1 MLSIK
6 WKASLIV
13 AILFLIISHPS
24 MYTLTNSILGAQ
36 IGPLSAGGCPTKK
49 GLIVHAIVFLLLA
62 RASMEIKIR

>member
-1 MLSIK
+1 MLSLK

-13 AILFLIISHPS
+13 AVLFLIVSHPAT
-24 MYTLTNSILGAQ
+24 YNLTNSILGAQ
-36 IGPLSAGGCPTKK
+36 VGPLAFGGCPTKK